1 MGEQNINCVADRLYA
16 YCISFIYCPKSENNG
31 NFTEV
36 LDRKRPKF
44 RLAREPGTT
53 HVVPR
58 LDIRKHFFTGR
69 GVRNWK
75 GLPGLVVESV
85 LGDVQEATGHD
96 TQ

>member
-1 MGEQNINCVADRLYA
+1 MYA

-75 GLPGLVVESV
+75 GLPGLVVESLSLEMFKKQ
-85 LGDVQEATGHD
+85 LGTTLSDLLYSTRW
-96 TQ
+96 